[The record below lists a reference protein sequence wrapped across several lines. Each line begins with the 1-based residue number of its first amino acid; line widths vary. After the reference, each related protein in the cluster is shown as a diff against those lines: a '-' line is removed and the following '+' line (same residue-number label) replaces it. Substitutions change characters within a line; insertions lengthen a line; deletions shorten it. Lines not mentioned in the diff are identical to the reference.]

1 MAKIEK
7 TEGQG
12 KQTTVEEGTEFKG
25 TLRSTCQVVVRGVV
39 DGDLTAPAVI
49 VSETGTVVGNVKAD
63 CIRSE
68 GVLAGRV
75 DASDVFLS
83 GSVRSDTVIRAK
95 TLEVKLQ
102 RHGGKLEVTFG
113 ECILDVG
120 DDPAATVQDA
130 AQSKAEGAPHVQAQ
144 ETRRRPT
151 LPPPA
156 ADVADATASESAKRN
171 GASDEG
177 GENKRRSVPPPPS

>member
-1 MAKIEK
+1 M
-7 TEGQG
+7 
-12 KQTTVEEGTEFKG
+12 
-25 TLRSTCQVVVRGVV
+25 
-39 DGDLTAPAVI
+39 I

-63 CIRSE
+63 SIRSE

-75 DASDVFLS
+75 DANDVYLS

-102 RHGGKLEVTFG
+102 RHTDKLEVTFG

-130 AQSKAEGAPHVQAQ
+130 PQAKAEDAPRGAGTGARQG
-144 ETRRRPT
+144 RRPT

-156 ADVADATASESAKRN
+156 ADVADPMASENAKRN
-171 GASDEG
+171 GSSDEG
-177 GENKRRSVPPPPS
+177 GDNKRRSVRRPRADLRDGG

>member
-1 MAKIEK
+1 MK
-7 TEGQG
+7 TDKSEPQI

-25 TLRSTCQVVVRGVV
+25 TLRSSCHVVVRGVV
-39 DGDLTAPAVI
+39 DGDVQAPSVI

-75 DASDVFLS
+75 DAEDVYLS
-83 GSVRSDTVIRAK
+83 GSVRSDTIIRAR

-102 RHGGKLEVTFG
+102 RHKDKLEVTFG

-120 DDPAATVQDA
+120 DDPRAETSHSIRTQAQASEPSPRAPRTMPPAPMDA
-130 AQSKAEGAPHVQAQ
+130 ADHRSSENGKRSGSTDGE
-144 ETRRRPT
+144 PT
-151 LPPPA
+151 T
-156 ADVADATASESAKRN
+156 D
-171 GASDEG
+171 
-177 GENKRRSVPPPPS
+177 RRSVPPPS